1 MWHSFLLI
9 VRSVSQ
15 FLLSLGSCEK
25 LRAAPPDP
33 PPAPGSRR
41 SPAPTTTSS
50 AVTACSLRSFL
61 SNAAQLLE
69 FSSYLMGLDK
79 SRRWPGPCPRL
90 NSRYSK
96 SCLRNAGLFSTSAG
110 GCSDAAVP
118 SGPAADGCAG
128 SSAKKHH
135 FLLSP
140 RRLRLHKE
148 ETSLEQPPTAVA
160 VEQKGLPHVATGPSH
175 AAAPRSARLV
185 LAGGGRCSLGSA
197 LPSGQK
203 LPDPSQKGRF
213 ACGLLYGFSDEFLSA
228 YIAGNRAPP
237 CCQSC
242 SGTGKR

>member
-1 MWHSFLLI
+1 MAFFLTDRQEI
-9 VRSVSQ
+9 CQSVPPVSGE
-15 FLLSLGSCEK
+15 LPE
-25 LRAAPPDP
+25 APGWSSRP
-33 PPAPGSRR
+33 PQPPGSRR

-50 AVTACSLRSFL
+50 AVTARSLRSFL
-61 SNAAQLLE
+61 SNPAQLSE

-96 SCLRNAGLFSTSAG
+96 SCLRDAGLFGTSAG

-140 RRLRLHKE
+140 RRLCLHKQ

-160 VEQKGLPHVATGPSH
+160 VEQRGLPHLATGPR
-175 AAAPRSARLV
+175 P
-185 LAGGGRCSLGSA
+185 A
-197 LPSGQK
+197 LPAWSWPAGEDALWGQRCPLARSCPT
-203 LPDPSQKGRF
+203 LPKRVDLRAGCCMASVMN
-213 ACGLLYGFSDEFLSA
+213 FSLP
-228 YIAGNRAPP
+228 R
-237 CCQSC
+237 
-242 SGTGKR
+242 